1 MFGGGRRSVLW
12 YATPVTSMKLGPDP
26 ARDTPTSAPASI
38 LSSPCWIP
46 AGLSSVHVSRAG
58 LSNVSHNF
66 SSMSIVEVHSHRSAG
81 RAERLRH
88 LAAPFANGFRW
99 STRYP

>member
-1 MFGGGRRSVLW
+1 
-12 YATPVTSMKLGPDP
+12 MKLGPDP

-46 AGLSSVHVSRAG
+46 AGLSSVHVPSRAG

-66 SSMSIVEVHSHRSAG
+66 SSMSIVEVDARSAG
-81 RAERLRH
+81 RAPSASAIS
-88 LAAPFANGFRW
+88 AAPFANGFRW